1 MKIFISYSTA
11 DIELVRH
18 VAAFARAHAEVFYW
32 EESKIPG
39 KEDWPTIFSW
49 IDQSD
54 LVLAVITDE
63 TVRRAMAVGQEIG
76 QAKAK
81 GKAIIPL
88 VGPFVDAKELGFL
101 SRVTYQ
107 RIHPDNPGP
116 ALKTVEKVILARK
129 QSLETWRAI
138 SVIGGILALVLLSS
152 EG

>member
-11 DIELVRH
+11 DTELVSH
-18 VAAFARAHAEVFYW
+18 VADFAKAHAEVFYW

-39 KEDWPTIFSW
+39 QEDWPTIFNW

-76 QAKAK
+76 RAITK
-81 GKAIIPL
+81 GKTIIPL
-88 VGPFVDAKELGFL
+88 VGPYVDSKELGFL
-101 SRVTYQ
+101 GRVTYQ
-107 RIHPDNPGP
+107 RIQPENPGP
-116 ALKTVEKVILARK
+116 ALQTVEKVILAKK

-138 SVIGGILALVLLSS
+138 SVIGGILALILLSS